1 MYGSILNF
9 LIAIAIQALAPREP
23 GATWSV
29 AEVAHVLVYF
39 AAAWVYIR
47 FRFRRLM
54 AGALHD
60 DSAAQAL
67 RVRFAGLVE
76 AYQGGL
82 LLPFALVVY
91 TTHYPGLVIQP
102 AAGLSEALASALGV
116 VPYVALLLILWWEAY
131 PLQGVLLGR
140 SGTRGRFVLSHA
152 RMEFPV
158 LVPWLALMSF
168 SDLFGWIWPSG
179 YSLLDADPVLQL
191 LYAPVFLVLVGV
203 FLPVLVKAMWGCEPV
218 PVGPL
223 RQHVE
228 SLCSVLGLKVRQ
240 ILYWPLL
247 EGRVLTAGVVG
258 LVPRFRYLL
267 LTPAL
272 VEVLLPAEMDGVVA
286 HEAGHVRYRHLWFY
300 LFFFVG
306 YISLVAI
313 FFRLAEAAIA
323 WWGIADPQALR
334 NPRTSI
340 YTSAGMTSGML
351 VILLV
356 YFRFLFGAVS
366 RGFERQAD
374 VYALEVIGRPDPLIS
389 ALERIS
395 YFSGDIRDLPSW
407 HHGSIGERVAFLT
420 AAARDPEQRR
430 SHHRRVKRRT
440 AAIGLGVIAASVLAW
455 EVHSGPLN
463 RNINLFVVEQGLLH
477 RVKRDPK
484 DAFSWFRL
492 GVLYYEMGDEA
503 KAESAY
509 EEAILFDPDNAE
521 AMNNLAWL
529 YVTTK
534 DKERYRPERAV
545 ALARMAAKLNPEP
558 HILDT
563 LAEALYRVHDIPGA
577 LAAIDAALARNP
589 DNRAYYLAQQKKFQ
603 EALEKR

>member
-9 LIAIAIQALAPREP
+9 LIAIAIQALAPREH
-23 GATWSV
+23 GGKWSV
-29 AEVAHVLVYF
+29 AEIAHVLVYF
-39 AAAWVYIR
+39 AAAWVFVR

-60 DSAAQAL
+60 DSAARAL

-76 AYQGGL
+76 AYQGGM

-102 AAGLSEALASALGV
+102 AAGRSETLASVLGV
-116 VPYVALLLILWWEAY
+116 LPYVALLFILWWEAY

-152 RMEFPV
+152 RMELPV
-158 LVPWLALMSF
+158 LVPWLALMAF
-168 SDLFGWIWPSG
+168 SDLFGWVWPSG
-179 YSLLDADPVLQL
+179 YALLEANPVLQL
-191 LYAPVFLVLVGV
+191 LYAPVFLALVGV
-203 FLPVLVKAMWGCEPV
+203 FLPVLVKAMWGCEPI
-218 PVGPL
+218 PAGPL
-223 RQHVE
+223 RQHLE
-228 SLCSVLGLKVRQ
+228 SLCRDLGLKVRQ

-247 EGRVLTAGVVG
+247 EGRVLTAGIVG

-267 LTPAL
+267 VTPAL
-272 VEVLLPAEMDGVVA
+272 VEVLPPAEMDGVVA

-306 YISLVAI
+306 YVSLVAI
-313 FFRLAEAAIA
+313 FFRLAEAVIA

-340 YTSAGMTSGML
+340 FTSAGMTGGML
-351 VILLV
+351 VILFV
-356 YFRFLFGAVS
+356 YFRLLFGAVS
-366 RGFERQAD
+366 RAFERQAD
-374 VYALEVIGRPDPLIS
+374 VYALEVIGRPDPLVS

-395 YFSGDIRDLPSW
+395 FFSGDIRDLPSW

-420 AAARDPEQRR
+420 AAARDPERRR
-430 SHHRRVKRRT
+430 SHHRRVRRT
-440 AAIGLGVIAASVLAW
+440 IAAIGLGVVAAAALAW
-455 EVHSGPLN
+455 DVHSGPLN
-463 RNINLFVVEQGLLH
+463 RSLNVFVAEQGLLH
-477 RVKRDPK
+477 RVNKDPK
-484 DAFSWFRL
+484 DASSWFRL
-492 GVLYYEMGDEA
+492 GMIYYEQGKEGD
-503 KAESAY
+503 AENAY
-509 EEAILFDPDNAE
+509 EEAILYDPNNAE

-534 DKERYRPERAV
+534 DKDRYRPERAV
-545 ALARMAAKLNPEP
+545 VLARMAARLKPDP

-563 LAEALYRVHDIPGA
+563 LAEAFYRVRDLPGA
-577 LAAIDAALARNP
+577 LAAIEAALARNP
-589 DNRAYYLAQQKKFQ
+589 ENRAYYLTQQKKFQ
-603 EALEKR
+603 EALERR